1 MWYIFLALAWLMFE
15 KTENTNGYHLLFERV
30 FAIVEKVTGNPVR
43 FRHLHGVGINGVVAD
58 MDWAQMQG
66 MWLV

>member
-1 MWYIFLALAWLMFE
+1 MFE

-66 MWLV
+66 M